1 MEWNTPVETTYFKVL
16 VAACMIEETTGAA
29 ACFRSGCRMVATRA
43 DGLTD
48 TPRRTHRRP
57 GGTRLP
63 AAAGPD
69 AGDRRR
75 VDPWWVRAAWPSA
88 STT

>member
-1 MEWNTPVETTYFKVL
+1 
-16 VAACMIEETTGAA
+16 
-29 ACFRSGCRMVATRA
+29 MVATRA